1 MANGTLPLPLLTEQ
15 PSVRTGN
22 LTTCEI
28 HDGFLAFLLPVVYS
42 LIFCTGLLGNGLA
55 LWVFRYRSHRKSS
68 TAVYLWNVAVS
79 DLLLVLC
86 LPLRVAYQTHPGP
99 LLLCKTVGALFYL
112 NMYVS
117 ITFLSLISL
126 DRYLKIIRP
135 LRQYRMH
142 SLPWSRAAS
151 TAVWLFSLGC
161 MTPFF
166 FEARKPEACSDKCF
180 HFRSKGLLAAA
191 INITAVVAFFVVL
204 VLFICSYTKISKKLC
219 RLPPGRTEPPGRSS
233 SSAAITKT
241 LVVLVIFIVSFVPY
255 HTVRVPYVLAQL
267 DVISRVS
274 WKQALHTANEVVL
287 CVSALNSCLDPV
299 IYFFLSNSF
308 RKAMLCTLQG
318 RFKMIFV
325 KESWTNTSRNRS
337 TTDL

>member
-1 MANGTLPLPLLTEQ
+1 MAQGTLPPPLLTEQ
-15 PSVRTGN
+15 PSALTGN

-28 HDGFLAFLLPVVYS
+28 HDGFLALLLPVMYA

-55 LWVFRYRSHRKSS
+55 LWVFQYRSQRKSS

-86 LPLRVAYQTHPGP
+86 LPLRVAYQNQPGP
-99 LLLCKTVGALFYL
+99 LLLCNTVGALFYL

-126 DRYLKIIRP
+126 DRYLKILRP
-135 LRQYRMH
+135 HQQYRMH
-142 SLPWSRAAS
+142 SIPWSRAVS
-151 TAVWLFSLGC
+151 ILVWLFSLIC

-166 FEARKPEACSDKCF
+166 FEARKPEPCSEKCF
-180 HFRSKGLLAAA
+180 HFRSKGLLAAV
-191 INITAVVAFFVVL
+191 INITAVVVFFVLL
-204 VLFICSYTKISKKLC
+204 VLFICSYTEISKKLC
-219 RLPPGRTEPPGRSS
+219 RLPPRRTEQPGRSS
-233 SSAAITKT
+233 SATAVTKT

-255 HTVRVPYVLAQL
+255 HTVRLPYVLAQL
-267 DVISRVS
+267 DIISSVA
-274 WKQALHTANEVVL
+274 WKQALHTANEVAL
-287 CVSALNSCLDPV
+287 CISALNSCMDPV

-318 RFKMIFV
+318 KFKIIFL
-325 KESWTNTSRNRS
+325 KESWSNTSRNRS
-337 TTDL
+337 ITDL